1 MPQHNYLSVEVKN
14 LKPWE
19 IFDFFEGP
27 RFYSCKN
34 KTGQIY
40 LVHWVD
46 YINDSDVWLYSK
58 VSFEK
63 YCALKNNTI
72 DIRSSFEKPEEGF
85 SYLVTVASTNE
96 FNIDL
101 ISPENYDPEWLPDE
115 GEFLEYDTPSTTLP
129 QKVVSNQE
137 AAVANSRQ
145 VLDLAFSKA
154 HQTYEIASDELG
166 KILTTLQNYLFSSAC
181 PSDIDIR
188 RVPEHVK
195 DENTLMVTG
204 LFASS
209 FGVRLQS
216 KNSDLF
222 PDSSQN
228 RNLHKFMELL
238 TATEEG
244 NRVLKV
250 VKGYNLLSRVRYKAV
265 LKELVAAGV
274 SVKSEWSDPHGNS
287 ISSKISFDQ
296 IKQALR
302 QLEEDDSSDTQTTKY
317 QDIRLVG
324 VDIENDF
331 FAVVKN
337 DGELL
342 KGKLDKSLES
352 YQFNVP
358 SIVNATIEETCKINP
373 VTDKE
378 KWLYKLIAIEQSSLN
393 K

>member
-1 MPQHNYLSVEVKN
+1 MPQHNYLNVEIQS

-34 KTGQIY
+34 QTGQIY
-40 LVHWVD
+40 IVHWVD
-46 YINDSDVWLYSK
+46 DINDCDVWLYSK

-63 YCALKNNTI
+63 YCALKNNKI

-96 FNIDL
+96 FNID
-101 ISPENYDPEWLPDE
+101 IIKPEDYDLEWLPDE

-129 QKVVSNQE
+129 QKVVDIKE

-145 VLDLAFSKA
+145 VLDLAFSKM
-154 HQTYEIASDELG
+154 HSTYEIASDELG
-166 KILTTLQNYLFSSAC
+166 KILTTLQNYLYSSAC
-181 PSDIDIR
+181 PNDIDIR
-188 RVPEHVK
+188 RVPERTK
-195 DENTLMVTG
+195 DENTLMVSG
-204 LFASS
+204 LFAGS

-228 RNLHKFMELL
+228 QNLHKFMELL
-238 TATEEG
+238 TATEKS
-244 NRVLKV
+244 NLVLREIKE
-250 VKGYNLLSRVRYKAV
+250 YNLLSRVRYKAV
-265 LKELVAAGV
+265 LQELVAAGV
-274 SVKSEWSDPHGNS
+274 SLKAEWSDPHGNFR
-287 ISSKISFDQ
+287 SSKVQFHQ
-296 IKQALR
+296 IKEALR
-302 QLEEDDSSDTQTTKY
+302 QLEDGESSDTQKIKH

-358 SIVNATIEETCKINP
+358 SIINAIIEETCKINP

-378 KWLYKLIAIEQSSLN
+378 KWSYKLIEIEPSLLN